1 SLGSKVAPR
10 ALPQGKTAD
19 RGPVHDVPL
28 APAGPSL
35 IRISGM
41 PAAAGVCQ
49 ESRPDSTDI
58 DSLSEVIV

>member
-1 SLGSKVAPR
+1 M
-10 ALPQGKTAD
+10 
-19 RGPVHDVPL
+19 PL
-28 APAGPSL
+28 TPAGPSL